1 MRNSMVYVSICLL
14 ALAGLLAGCGRRG
27 PQVYQN
33 LAFTFEIPAGW
44 QLMSDLWPNYAAGR
58 DYYQLGVTEIV
69 MITTARKQ
77 GEFGAYFAVAS
88 APLPPDISLE
98 DLFHQA
104 YAPILD
110 QVTDQSEAAVE
121 LAGMTG
127 YEMRYRRPWGEP
139 WWWFQ
144 DLWLEKDGTV
154 YVLSFHG
161 LTQESFQERSTE
173 ILANFH
179 FK

>member
-1 MRNSMVYVSICLL
+1 MRNPKIYLSICLV
-14 ALAGLLAGCGRRG
+14 ALAGLLAGCSPRG
-27 PQVYQN
+27 SQIYEDP
-33 LAFTFEIPAGW
+33 AFSFEIPAGW

-58 DYYQLGVTEIV
+58 DYYQLGVTEIE
-69 MITTARKQ
+69 MITSARKQ

-88 APLPPDISLE
+88 APMPEGVSLG
-98 DLFHQA
+98 DLFHQT
-104 YAPILD
+104 YAPIQD
-110 QVTDQSEAAVE
+110 QVTDESERTVE
-121 LAGMTG
+121 LDGMTG

-161 LTQESFQERSTE
+161 LTRESFQEQADA
-173 ILANFH
+173 ILTGFH

>member
-1 MRNSMVYVSICLL
+1 MRNPKTYPLICLL
-14 ALAGLLAGCGRRG
+14 ALAALLAGCGPRS
-27 PQVYQN
+27 PQVYQDP
-33 LAFTFEIPAGW
+33 AFTFEIPAGW
-44 QLMSDLWPNYAAGR
+44 RLMSDLWPNYIPGR
-58 DYYQLGVTEIV
+58 DYYRLGVTEIV

-77 GEFGAYFAVAS
+77 GEFGVYFAVAS
-88 APLPPDISLE
+88 VPMPPDTSLE

-110 QVTDQSEAAVE
+110 EITDQSEATVE
-121 LAGMTG
+121 LAGLTG

-154 YVLSFHG
+154 YLLSFHG
-161 LTQESFQERSTE
+161 LTQESFQEGSAG
-173 ILANFH
+173 ILQSFT
-179 FK
+179 FP